1 MTNWQIP
8 LLKVTPEKVKRAYRN
23 RAKALH
29 PDKNSAPNASEAFRM
44 LEDSLAILYDEEEK
58 AIYDQQIAFEKAQ
71 KRETICNALLSVK
84 RKSMQIISPVL
95 VIFNTF
101 IRPFATPLI
110 VIGVLI
116 I

>member
-1 MTNWQIP
+1 M
-8 LLKVTPEKVKRAYRN
+8 TPEKVKRAYRE

-58 AIYDQQIAFEKAQ
+58 AIYDQQIEFKKAQ
-71 KRETICNALLSVK
+71 RRETIRSALLSVK
-84 RKSMQIISPVL
+84 RKSMQVISPVL